1 MLPAAPPRVSRGSLG
16 PDTWP
21 LGEKRC
27 GVVQLSN
34 EGGAGEKR
42 PQGRHGHGL
51 NSWALSRQRESV
63 QDEVMALVRQA
74 ACSGERGPVRS
85 EDGS

>member
-1 MLPAAPPRVSRGSLG
+1 M
-16 PDTWP
+16 
-21 LGEKRC
+21 C

-34 EGGAGEKR
+34 ERGAGEKR
-42 PQGRHGHGL
+42 PRGRRRHAL
-51 NSWALSRQRESV
+51 NSWALRGSV

-74 ACSGERGPVRS
+74 LCSGERKPVRS

>member
-1 MLPAAPPRVSRGSLG
+1 M
-16 PDTWP
+16 
-21 LGEKRC
+21 C

-42 PQGRHGHGL
+42 PQGRSGHAL
-51 NSWALSRQRESV
+51 NSWNLSRQRESV
-63 QDEVMALVRQA
+63 QDEVMGLIRQA
-74 ACSGERGPVRS
+74 VCSGERGPVHS

>member
-1 MLPAAPPRVSRGSLG
+1 M
-16 PDTWP
+16 
-21 LGEKRC
+21 C

-42 PQGRHGHGL
+42 PQGRSGHAL
-51 NSWALSRQRESV
+51 NSWILSRQRESV
-63 QDEVMALVRQA
+63 QDEVMGLIRQA
-74 ACSGERGPVRS
+74 VCSGERGPVRS